1 MRLAVR
7 RRNGYNIRVTSR
19 IAVQLTRALSRDFL
33 GSWLWYRR
41 GNQRAGSPCR
51 STAAAFGGRDMS
63 DSTEPAYRPIGDYAL
78 IGDCRSA
85 ALVSGAGSIDWL
97 CWPRFDSPSIF
108 GALLDRRLGGRF
120 SIVPVE
126 PFVTRRRY
134 VGDTAVLE
142 TTFQTAN
149 GVVRLTDLMPV
160 ASEAEKA
167 RALWPDHELLR
178 RIECLEG
185 TVEVDVLFDPR
196 PDYGRLAPRLIDRHA
211 FGLVCEHRAQVIAL
225 RSEIPL
231 EPGEGPGARGRARLR
246 AGEARRLSVTYDRWL
261 PVVLVPLGGAAEERI
276 ARSLA
281 WWEAWTHGCR
291 YDGPYAEMV
300 RRSAIALKLMTYAP
314 SGAVIAAP
322 TASLPERIGGVRN
335 WDYRYCWLRDA
346 SLTLRA
352 FDDLGFTVEGE
363 AFLSWVLHATR
374 LTWPELQVLYD
385 VYGEAR
391 IPESTLDHLEGYAR
405 SAPVRVGN
413 AAIDQLQ
420 LDTYGEVID
429 AAWRYCER
437 GGRLDRTTARTLIGL
452 GDTVIRRWHEPDEG
466 IWEPRGGRQHH
477 THSKAM
483 CWVAL
488 DRLVRLC
495 ERRHVQA
502 GSARFARAR
511 DTIREV
517 VEARGYSARLGSYVS
532 IFGRETLDASL
543 LLLSLMGYADPQ
555 SPRMRGTLARV
566 RERLGAD
573 ALLYRYLDED
583 DGLPGSEGA
592 FGICGFWG
600 VEARALQGEVAAAR
614 GDFERLLSFAN
625 DVGLFAEEIDPGSGA
640 AIGNFPQAFTH
651 VGLINAAVTLAR
663 LQGEG
668 PAHTPVAAV
677 DRRGH
682 A

>member
-1 MRLAVR
+1 M
-7 RRNGYNIRVTSR
+7 I
-19 IAVQLTRALSRDFL
+19 
-33 GSWLWYRR
+33 
-41 GNQRAGSPCR
+41 
-51 STAAAFGGRDMS
+51 
-63 DSTEPAYRPIGDYAL
+63 DSNEPAYRPIGDYAL

-85 ALVSGAGSIDWL
+85 ALVSGSGSIDWL

-108 GALLDRRLGGRF
+108 GALLDWRRGGRF
-120 SIVPVE
+120 TIAPVE
-126 PFVTRRRY
+126 PFTTTRRY

-178 RIECLEG
+178 HIECLEG
-185 TVEVDVLFDPR
+185 TVEIEVLFDPR
-196 PDYGRLAPRLIDRHA
+196 PDYGRMIPRLIDRQT
-211 FGLVCEHRAQVIAL
+211 FGLVCEHQAQVIAL

-231 EPGEGPGARGRARLR
+231 VPGGEPGARGRVRLQ
-246 AGEARRLSVTYDRWL
+246 AGEARSLSVTHDRWL
-261 PVVLVPLGGAAEERI
+261 PVVLLPLSDAAGERI

-281 WWEAWTHGCR
+281 WWETWMRGCR
-291 YDGPYAEMV
+291 YDGPYADMV
-300 RRSAIALKLMTYAP
+300 RRSAITLKLMTYSP

-322 TASLPERIGGVRN
+322 TASLPEQIGGVRN

-352 FDDLGFTVEGE
+352 FDDLGFTIEGE

-374 LTWPELQVLYD
+374 LTWPDLQVLYD

-391 IPESTLDHLEGYAR
+391 IPESTLDHLEGYAG
-405 SAPVRVGN
+405 SVPVRVGN

-437 GGRLDRTTARTLIGL
+437 GGRLDRTTARTLVGL

-502 GSARFARAR
+502 DAARFAQTR
-511 DTIREV
+511 DAIREII
-517 VEARGYSARLGSYVS
+517 EARGYSVRLGSYVS
-532 IFGRETLDASL
+532 ILDGETFDASL

-566 RERLGAD
+566 RDRLGAD
-573 ALLYRYLDED
+573 GLLYRYLDED

-600 VEARALQGEVAAAR
+600 VEARALQGEVVAAR
-614 GDFERLLSFAN
+614 GDFERLLSFGN
-625 DVGLFAEEIDPGSGA
+625 DVGLFAEEIDPKDGA
-640 AIGNFPQAFTH
+640 ALGNFPQAFTH
-651 VGLINAAVTLAR
+651 VGVINAAVTLAR
-663 LQGEG
+663 LQGEE
-668 PAHTPVAAV
+668 PARTPVSAI
-677 DRRGH
+677 DGRGH
-682 A
+682 V

>member
-1 MRLAVR
+1 
-7 RRNGYNIRVTSR
+7 
-19 IAVQLTRALSRDFL
+19 
-33 GSWLWYRR
+33 
-41 GNQRAGSPCR
+41 
-51 STAAAFGGRDMS
+51 
-63 DSTEPAYRPIGDYAL
+63 
-78 IGDCRSA
+78 
-85 ALVSGAGSIDWL
+85 
-97 CWPRFDSPSIF
+97 
-108 GALLDRRLGGRF
+108 
-120 SIVPVE
+120 
-126 PFVTRRRY
+126 
-134 VGDTAVLE
+134 
-142 TTFQTAN
+142 
-149 GVVRLTDLMPV
+149 
-160 ASEAEKA
+160 
-167 RALWPDHELLR
+167 
-178 RIECLEG
+178 
-185 TVEVDVLFDPR
+185 
-196 PDYGRLAPRLIDRHA
+196 
-211 FGLVCEHRAQVIAL
+211 
-225 RSEIPL
+225 
-231 EPGEGPGARGRARLR
+231 
-246 AGEARRLSVTYDRWL
+246 
-261 PVVLVPLGGAAEERI
+261 
-276 ARSLA
+276 
-281 WWEAWTHGCR
+281 
-291 YDGPYAEMV
+291 
-300 RRSAIALKLMTYAP
+300 
-314 SGAVIAAP
+314 VIAAP

-405 SAPVRVGN
+405 SVPVRVGN

-437 GGRLDRTTARTLIGL
+437 GGRLDRTTARTLAGL

-466 IWEPRGGRQHH
+466 IWEPRRGRQHH

-502 GSARFARAR
+502 EPARFARPR
-511 DTIREV
+511 DEIREV
-517 VEARGYSARLGSYVS
+517 IEAHGYSARLGSYVS
-532 IFGRETLDASL
+532 IFDGETLDASL

-573 ALLYRYLDED
+573 AGWGGLLYRYLDED

-600 VEARALQGEVAAAR
+600 VEARALQGDVGAAR
-614 GDFERLLSFAN
+614 SDFERLLSFGN
-625 DVGLFAEEIDPGSGA
+625 DVGLFAEEIDPQDGA
-640 AIGNFPQAFTH
+640 ALGNFPQAFTH
-651 VGLINAAVTLAR
+651 VGLINAAITLAR

-668 PAHTPVAAV
+668 PAHTPVSAV

-682 A
+682 V